1 MSSVSIPPSAF
12 TQPVTATSWP
22 LPTGAATE
30 ATLLL
35 TAKTTDIQYATEM
48 DFDGSGNLIYF
59 GLANPGSATSAAS
72 WQIRKI
78 TWTGGN
84 PVSSLYA
91 GGSRAF
97 TNIWDSRVG
106 YSYS

>member
-35 TAKTTDIQYATEM
+35 VSKTTDAQYIDEK

-78 TWTGGN
+78 TWTGAN
-84 PVSSLYA
+84 PTSTRYA
-91 GGSRAF
+91 GGSRGF
-97 TNIWDSRVG
+97 TNIWDNRAG
-106 YSYS
+106 LSYS